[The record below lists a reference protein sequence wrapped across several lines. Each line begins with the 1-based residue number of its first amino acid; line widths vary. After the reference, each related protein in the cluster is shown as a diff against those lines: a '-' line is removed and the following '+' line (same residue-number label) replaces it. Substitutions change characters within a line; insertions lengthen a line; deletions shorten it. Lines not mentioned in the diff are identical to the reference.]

1 MVGLV
6 INVGVNLVVIPRYGY
21 LGASWAVVATEA
33 ALVVVGWF
41 VLRAQ
46 LGTIPLLATSW
57 KAVVAGI
64 VMGGFIFVANPHQN
78 RPLLFVVVIASALVY
93 GAMLLLLRVAD
104 REEMSLIRNALR
116 LRR

>member
-1 MVGLV
+1 MVV
-6 INVGVNLVVIPRYGY
+6 
-21 LGASWAVVATEA
+21 TEA

-46 LGTIPLLATSW
+46 LGTIPLLCTSW
-57 KAVVAGI
+57 KAVVAGV
-64 VMGGFIFVANPHQN
+64 VMGAFIYVANPHQN
-78 RPLLFVVVIASALVY
+78 RVLLFVVVVASALVY
-93 GAMLLLLRVAD
+93 GAVLLALRVAD